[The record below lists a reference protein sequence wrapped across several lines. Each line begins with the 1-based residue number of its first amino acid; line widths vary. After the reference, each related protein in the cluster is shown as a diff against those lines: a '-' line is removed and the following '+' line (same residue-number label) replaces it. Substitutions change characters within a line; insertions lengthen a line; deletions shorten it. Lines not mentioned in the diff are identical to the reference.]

1 MDNFIGTFRGK
12 KVNIIDDEEEL
23 TISNALSQYITELE
37 EEIKR
42 QRNRE
47 LNNLFQELNLRRTP
61 TCLFRWRYY
70 DLR

>member
-47 LNNLFQELNLRRTP
+47 LNNLFQELNLRRT
-61 TCLFRWRYY
+61 LYELQKY
-70 DLR
+70 

>member
-1 MDNFIGTFRGK
+1 MNKQIIGTFRGK
-12 KVNIIDDEEEL
+12 KVNIINDEEEL

-47 LNNLFQELNLRRTP
+47 LNNLFQELNLRRT
-61 TCLFRWRYY
+61 LYELQEY
-70 DLR
+70 